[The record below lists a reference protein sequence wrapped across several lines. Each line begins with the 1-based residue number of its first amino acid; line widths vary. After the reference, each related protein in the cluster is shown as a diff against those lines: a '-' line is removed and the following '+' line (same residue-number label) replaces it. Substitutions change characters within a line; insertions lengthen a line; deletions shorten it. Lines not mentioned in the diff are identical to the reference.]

1 MNRNRNRSCL
11 ARGVVKPSALCR
23 MGKTDYFRG
32 QAKKQTFALLLVIA
46 LTWIR
51 LGIDRLR
58 GKKKPMLVMAKK
70 VTKLDL
76 PAPKVTVSK
85 YVVDDIQTGHWALLY
100 LQQGLE
106 R

>member
-11 ARGVVKPSALCR
+11 ARGIVKPSALCL

-32 QAKKQTFALLLVIA
+32 QARKQTFALLLVIA

-58 GKKKPMLVMAKK
+58 GKKK
-70 VTKLDL
+70 TH
-76 PAPKVTVSK
+76 AP
-85 YVVDDIQTGHWALLY
+85 YG
-100 LQQGLE
+100 
-106 R
+106 